1 MNSLHLIRIAF
12 AATVALAGAAQARPA
27 RPDAVRTP
35 VTAWQTDPATGQR
48 LTPVAVKGGDITVAA
63 PRIVIDPARR
73 FQTMVGFGASITDAS
88 AILIQRLPSARRAA
102 LLDELFGS
110 GRGRLG
116 LNFTRLTIGA
126 SDFSPTHYSFDDMPP
141 GQRDPELRHF
151 SIAPNRTTVVPTI
164 RQALRINPGLV
175 VMASPWSPPGWMKTG
190 DSMIGGTLRDDA
202 YDVYAR
208 YFVRYLRAYAAEG
221 VRIRYLTIQNEP
233 DFSPG
238 DYPGMRWPAADRAR
252 FVGGHL
258 GPALAAA
265 RLDTRI
271 LEWDH
276 NWDQPQQPETVLAD
290 PRAARYVQGIA
301 WHCYGGDVS
310 AQTRV
315 HDKYPDKETF
325 FTECSGGGWRPGWD
339 TGFGDVVKN
348 LMIGSTRG
356 WARGVLLWN
365 LALDPSSGPHKGG
378 CGNCRGV
385 VTIDPEKQTITREP
399 EYYALGHL
407 SRFVRPGAVRIES
420 TGAGDLSSVA
430 FANRDGSIALLV
442 YNAGDQAQTF
452 TVARP
457 GAPFQHQLPRHAAV
471 TFVWQAQARR

>member
-1 MNSLHLIRIAF
+1 MNARRLIGAVL
-12 AATVALAGAAQARPA
+12 AAAGALGGVAQARSPA
-27 RPDAVRTP
+27 PRPS
-35 VTAWQTDPATGQR
+35 VTAWQTDPATEQR
-48 LTPVAVKGGDITVAA
+48 LAPVTVTRGPAAGPRITV
-63 PRIVIDPARR
+63 DPSRR
-73 FQTMVGFGASITDAS
+73 FQSIVGFGASITDAS
-88 AILIQRLPSARRAA
+88 AILIQQLPPSRRAA
-102 LLDELFGS
+102 LLDELFGV

-126 SDFSPTHYSFDDMPP
+126 SDFSPTHYSFNDMPP
-141 GQRDPELRHF
+141 GARDPELRHF
-151 SIAPNRTTVVPTI
+151 SIAPNRTTVLPTV
-164 RQALRINPGLV
+164 RHALRINPGLV

-190 DSMIGGTLRDDA
+190 GSMIGGTLRDDA

-208 YFVRYLRAYAAEG
+208 YFVRYLQAYAAEG

-238 DYPGMRWPAADRAR
+238 DYPGMRWPATDRAR

-276 NWDQPQQPETVLAD
+276 NWDQPQQPETVLGD
-290 PRAARYVQGIA
+290 PRAARYVHGIA

-315 HDKYPDKETF
+315 HEKYPDKETF

-365 LALDPSSGPHKGG
+365 LALDPDSGPHKGG

-385 VTIDPEKQTITREP
+385 VTIDPAKGTVVREP

-420 TGAGDLSSVA
+420 TSTADLSSVA
-430 FANRDGSIALLV
+430 FANRDGSLVLLV
-442 YNAGDQAQTF
+442 YNAADRPQTF
-452 TVARP
+452 TVAQ
-457 GAPFQHQLPRHAAV
+457 GASAFQHQLPRHAAV
-471 TFVWQAQARR
+471 TLVWRGSPAR

>member
-1 MNSLHLIRIAF
+1 MNSLHLIRMAF